1 MGRHSPTEEISPM
14 PVVHGGRTTYGESI
28 GIRMLDTRFTRI
40 PGDVGNATTFD
51 FPVRYKVVKGA
62 SVKRVVL
69 ESDPALLRPFV
80 EAAQQLEAEGVRA
93 ITTSCGFLALFQK
106 EMAASVG
113 IPVFT
118 SSLLQAPVVY
128 RMLKP
133 DQKIGILTAHGE
145 TLEPR
150 HLRAVGID
158 ESIPLV
164 VAGSQHTE
172 AFYGVFVQNGLTLDV
187 EAAEAGVVRMACDLI
202 ERHPDVGAFVCE
214 GTNFSPFGPTV
225 QEETGRPFFDIV
237 TMTRW
242 IHEAVVK

>member
-1 MGRHSPTEEISPM
+1 
-14 PVVHGGRTTYGESI
+14 
-28 GIRMLDTRFTRI
+28 
-40 PGDVGNATTFD
+40 
-51 FPVRYKVVKGA
+51 
-62 SVKRVVL
+62 VKRVVL
-69 ESDPALLRPFV
+69 ESDPELLRPFV
-80 EAAQQLEAEGVRA
+80 EAAQELQAEGVRA

-106 EMAASVG
+106 EMAASVN

-158 ESIPLV
+158 ESIPIV

-172 AFYGVFVQNGLTLDV
+172 AFYGVFVQNGLSLDV

-214 GTNFSPFGPTV
+214 GTNFSSFGPAV
-225 QEETGRPFFDIV
+225 QEATGRPFFDII

-242 IHEAVVK
+242 VHEAVVKLRVLGGFM